1 MAEAAAGVVPI
12 EGPGPRIRDLDDAR
26 LEQAMRLWEDAAP
39 SSGGFAFSF
48 AEVLAAL
55 TARQPALVALV
66 GERLVGAVAARVDG
80 SRAWILRWAV
90 MPEWRGR
97 GVGEAL
103 LDALERRILPLGAA
117 EVAVLTADDDA
128 VEITRGAG
136 YTEYEGMRYLV
147 KRCAGAGAA
156 DDRVEELGGV
166 WPSKDLWLSIG
177 GMEREKELIERR
189 VILPLAE
196 QEEARRHG
204 VAAASAV
211 IVFGPPGTGKTTFAK
226 AVAGRLG
233 WPFVEV
239 FPSQLSGGDG
249 AGRAGSLRELFDRLL
264 HLDSVV
270 AFIDEVEDI
279 ASSRQDRPETRAIA
293 NELLKLIPTFRDAD
307 SRLLVCATNSVRD
320 LDHAFTRPGRF
331 DYLLPVGPPD
341 KQARVGIWQRY
352 VGTITQEEVDLDEL
366 AERSQ
371 FFSAADIEFAARKA
385 AQAAFERSL
394 VGRHSPATTADFVA
408 AIGTVRPS
416 ITASMARAFEEDI
429 ERFARF

>member
-1 MAEAAAGVVPI
+1 MAEAAAGIVPI
-12 EGPGPRIRDLDDAR
+12 EAPGPRIRDLDDAR
-26 LEQAMRLWEDAAP
+26 LEQAVRLWEEIAP
-39 SSGGFAFSF
+39 SSGSFAFSL
-48 AEVLAAL
+48 AEVLGAL
-55 TARQPALVALV
+55 GSRQPALVALA
-66 GERLVGAVAARVDG
+66 GERLVGAICARVDG

-90 MPEWRGR
+90 VPEWRGR
-97 GVGEAL
+97 GVGHAL
-103 LDALERRILPLGAA
+103 LDELERRILPLGARELA
-117 EVAVLTADDDA
+117 ILAADDDIA
-128 VEITRGAG
+128 MIARAAG
-136 YTEYEGMRYLV
+136 YTEHESVRYLV
-147 KRCAGAGAA
+147 KRRLHAGAA

-166 WPSKDLWLSIG
+166 WPSEDLWLSIG
-177 GMEREKELIERR
+177 GMDQEKELIERR

-204 VAAASAV
+204 VVAASAV
-211 IVFGPPGTGKTTFAK
+211 VLFGPPGTGKTTFAK

-233 WPFVEV
+233 WPFVEI
-239 FPSQLSGGDG
+239 FPSQLSGSDG
-249 AGRAGSLRELFDRLL
+249 AGRAGALRELFDRLL
-264 HLDSVV
+264 YLDSVV

-279 ASSRQDRPETRAIA
+279 ASSRQDQPDTRAVA

-341 KQARVGIWQRY
+341 KQARIGIWDRY
-352 VGTITQEEVDLDEL
+352 VATITQDEVDLEQL

-371 FFSAADIEFAARKA
+371 YFSAADIEFAARKA
-385 AQAAFERSL
+385 AQTAFERSL
-394 VGRHSPATTADFVA
+394 GGRHSPARTDDFLA

>member
-1 MAEAAAGVVPI
+1 MAEAAAGIVPI
-12 EGPGPRIRDLDDAR
+12 EAPGPRIRDLDDAR
-26 LEQAMRLWEDAAP
+26 LEQAVRLWEEIAP
-39 SSGGFAFSF
+39 SSGSFAFPL
-48 AEVLAAL
+48 AEVLGAL
-55 TARQPALVALV
+55 SARQPALVALA
-66 GERLVGAVAARVDG
+66 GERLVGAISARVDG

-90 MPEWRGR
+90 VPEWRGR
-97 GVGEAL
+97 GVGAAL
-103 LDALERRILPLGAA
+103 LDALERRILPLGARELVILA
-117 EVAVLTADDDA
+117 ADDGIVA
-128 VEITRGAG
+128 ITRSAG
-136 YTEYEGMRYLV
+136 YTEHEGVRYLV
-147 KRCAGAGAA
+147 KRCLHAGAA

-166 WPSKDLWLSIG
+166 WPSEESWLSIG
-177 GMEREKELIERR
+177 GMDQEKELIERR

-211 IVFGPPGTGKTTFAK
+211 ILFGPPGTGKTTFAK
-226 AVAGRLG
+226 AVASR
-233 WPFVEV
+233 
-239 FPSQLSGGDG
+239 LSGGDG
-249 AGRAGSLRELFDRLL
+249 AGRAGALRELFDRLL
-264 HLDSVV
+264 YLDGVV

-279 ASSRQDRPETRAIA
+279 ASSRQEQPETRAIA

-352 VGTITQEEVDLDEL
+352 VGTITQEHVDVEQL

-371 FFSAADIEFAARKA
+371 YFSAADIEFAARKA
-385 AQAAFERSL
+385 AQTAFERSL
-394 VGRHSPATTADFVA
+394 GGRYSPATTEDFVT

-416 ITASMARAFEEDI
+416 ISASMARAFEEDI

>member
-1 MAEAAAGVVPI
+1 
-12 EGPGPRIRDLDDAR
+12 
-26 LEQAMRLWEDAAP
+26 
-39 SSGGFAFSF
+39 
-48 AEVLAAL
+48 
-55 TARQPALVALV
+55 
-66 GERLVGAVAARVDG
+66 
-80 SRAWILRWAV
+80 
-90 MPEWRGR
+90 
-97 GVGEAL
+97 L